1 MDLVTFTEEILN
13 AKLHFLCSDVCC
25 NDLNVKKISH
35 LKYDYNKFKN
45 LAKIM
50 AYLGQAFSLALP
62 KLCALIGSDITT
74 YFLTTRLVL
83 QQQYY
88 LLTNLEEIQ
97 I

>member
-1 MDLVTFTEEILN
+1 
-13 AKLHFLCSDVCC
+13 
-25 NDLNVKKISH
+25 
-35 LKYDYNKFKN
+35 
-45 LAKIM
+45 M
-50 AYLGQAFSLALP
+50 AYLGLAFSLALP